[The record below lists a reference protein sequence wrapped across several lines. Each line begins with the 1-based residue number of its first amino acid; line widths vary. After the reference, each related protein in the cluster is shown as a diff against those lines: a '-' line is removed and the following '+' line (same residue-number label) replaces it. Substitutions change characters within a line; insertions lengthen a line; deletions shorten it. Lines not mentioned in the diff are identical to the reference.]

1 MPLDS
6 MQDSSALWSMAIN
19 DQIANVESA
28 CRAYLDLLR
37 AAPADPRERQLLLAA
52 ALDRLCAAYNET
64 SDVELDSIEVDA
76 PRTEMNRFGGPAAS
90 SFPELGFYPQVDPLE
105 GFDQEIGQGWGL
117 DDLTDIAADLT
128 EVLWF
133 LDQRRVNNAIWQ
145 FRWGYENHWG
155 HHLHNLR
162 RYLHNLLYWG

>member
-1 MPLDS
+1 
-6 MQDSSALWSMAIN
+6 MAIN
-19 DQIANVESA
+19 DQIANVESS

-37 AAPADPRERQLLLAA
+37 SAPADPRERQLLLAT
-52 ALDRLCAAYNET
+52 ALDHLCAAYNQT
-64 SDVELDSIEVDA
+64 SDVEPDSTDVDA
-76 PRTEMNRFGGPAAS
+76 PRTDMKQFGGQAAS
-90 SFPELGFYPQVDPLE
+90 SFPELGFYPQVHPLE
-105 GFDQEIGQGWGL
+105 GFEQEIGQGWGL
-117 DDLTDIAADLT
+117 DDLTDIASDLA

-133 LDQRRVNNAIWQ
+133 LDQRRVNDAIWQ